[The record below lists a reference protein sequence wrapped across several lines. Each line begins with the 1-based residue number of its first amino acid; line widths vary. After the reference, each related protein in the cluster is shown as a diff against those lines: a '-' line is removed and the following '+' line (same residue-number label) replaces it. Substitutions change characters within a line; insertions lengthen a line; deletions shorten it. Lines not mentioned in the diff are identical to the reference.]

1 MSTRTAIVLVAAAG
15 LGAPA
20 MAANLF
26 SNGDFQMG
34 SLGPASGSSFSMQ
47 NTVGSASLP
56 VDSIYDEGTYAI
68 VSYDTI
74 HGNWVDFFDH
84 TVGDR
89 SGKYMIVNGSDD
101 GSGPAWMQTVA
112 VAPNTDYVVSGWFA
126 SLHASAIANLEWNL
140 VGNASSTASP
150 GFLAPAGSGQG
161 GPGLGVW
168 SERTF
173 AFNSGANTSINF
185 QLWDTSGIASG
196 NDYAVDD
203 LSLVAQVPAPASM
216 ATVALA
222 GLVGVRRRSRRA
234 R

>member
-1 MSTRTAIVLVAAAG
+1 MRTRNLLVLATAG
-15 LGAPA
+15 LSAPA

-34 SLGPASGSSFSMQ
+34 SLGPASSSSFSHQ
-47 NTVGSASLP
+47 NAAGSASLP
-56 VDSIYDEGTYAI
+56 VDSIYDEGTYTI

-101 GSGPAWMQTVA
+101 GSGPAWMQTVS
-112 VAPNTDYVVSGWFA
+112 VAPNTDYVLSGWFA
-126 SLHASAIANLEWNL
+126 SLHASAVANLEWNL
-140 VGNASSTASP
+140 VGDASSAVSP
-150 GFLAPAGSGQG
+150 EFLAPKGSGQG

-168 SERTF
+168 VERTF
-173 AFNSGANTSINF
+173 AFNSGANTSIQF

-222 GLVGVRRRSRRA
+222 GLMGIRRRRR
-234 R
+234 